1 MIIFVDSQNQ
11 IRDVDTNSMQDETLT
26 AVEVTDGTFDKWSKA
41 KICCYVAEV
50 VDGRVYMLTPYV
62 DSRLIMHID
71 QLGAQ
76 TEVNAGNINDN
87 SLGLFDVAALAD
99 ENSQAIMDLA
109 EMIAEKE

>member
-1 MIIFVDSQNQ
+1 MIIFVNSNGE
-11 IRDVDTNSMQDETLT
+11 IHDVETNSLNDESLT

-41 KICCYVAEV
+41 KICCYKVSI

-71 QLGAQ
+71 QIGTQ
-76 TEVNAGNINDN
+76 TEVNAVGINDN
-87 SLGLFDVAALAD
+87 SLGLFDVASLAD

-109 EMIAEKE
+109 DLIAEKE